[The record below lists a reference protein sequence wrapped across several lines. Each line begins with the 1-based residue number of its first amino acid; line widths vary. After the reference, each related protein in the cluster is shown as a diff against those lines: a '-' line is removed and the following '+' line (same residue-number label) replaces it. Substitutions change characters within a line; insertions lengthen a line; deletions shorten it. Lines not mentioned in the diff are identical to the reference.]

1 VFKTIL
7 VPTDGSELSQKAV
20 DQAIGLAAAIGS
32 RLIAM
37 HVYVRFPNGTT
48 PDGGAPHEV
57 LAEAHARVRESEA
70 KQIFARI
77 RESAR
82 AAAVPLDTVL
92 VESEETH
99 SQIIAVANRTHAD
112 LICMAS
118 HGRRGFAGIVL
129 GGETNRVLTNCRI
142 PVLVIR

>member
-7 VPTDGSELSQKAV
+7 VPTDGSVLSQKAV
-20 DQAIGLAAAIGS
+20 GQAIELAAAIGA

-37 HVYVRFPNGTT
+37 HVYARFPGNADPGSA
-48 PDGGAPHEV
+48 APHEA
-57 LAEAHARVRESEA
+57 LAEAHARIRESEA
-70 KQIFARI
+70 ERIFARI
-77 RESAR
+77 REIAR
-82 AAAVPLDTVL
+82 DVAVPLDTVL
-92 VESEETH
+92 VESDETH

-129 GGETNRVLTNCRI
+129 GSETNKVLTNCRI